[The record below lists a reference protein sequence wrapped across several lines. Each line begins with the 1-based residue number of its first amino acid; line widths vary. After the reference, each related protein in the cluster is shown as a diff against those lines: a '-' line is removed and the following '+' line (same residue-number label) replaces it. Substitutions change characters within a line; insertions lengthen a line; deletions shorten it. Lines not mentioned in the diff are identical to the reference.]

1 MGVLGVGFSQAP
13 AGASDSVVR
22 DSIFM
27 VTELCRGGSLREKVL
42 EQMIAGRKVLNPS
55 TSIVSPLSLAYPEH
69 TKRCPP
75 AATQS
80 SGLIFERF
88 VRQAA

>member
-1 MGVLGVGFSQAP
+1 MPCPTMEPCWSENRCVHSAARSIVGVLGVGFSQAP

-42 EQMIAGRKVLNPS
+42 EQMIAGRKVRNQWSCFAHVPS
-55 TSIVSPLSLAYPEH
+55 VHDTV
-69 TKRCPP
+69 
-75 AATQS
+75 
-80 SGLIFERF
+80 
-88 VRQAA
+88 

>member
-42 EQMIAGRKVLNPS
+42 EQMIAGRKVLNS
-55 TSIVSPLSLAYPEH
+55 
-69 TKRCPP
+69 
-75 AATQS
+75 
-80 SGLIFERF
+80 
-88 VRQAA
+88 